1 MAMWRFLKRARF
13 RWMPKAVLGW
23 LLADWPAGALAQ
35 EAARLAPPVL
45 APPQAVAQASG
56 GSQEFLDRLRALEQ
70 RLDRVTKQNED
81 LWRANKALAERLENP
96 AGEIINPARYGVPA
110 ADLDGAAAP
119 GVTAGR
125 EDGTAVPGSE
135 GAAPML
141 GEPQDMGGE
150 PAGTSGGGSDRI
162 SPPTAGGGSKR
173 AGGDPTTTE
182 RAQGVGNRHLGKLSL
197 KTFYDGTN
205 DGFLWTTDDEEYALH
220 INAMT
225 QLDAMLYRQPTPG
238 VTSSGFYNPRSRVY
252 FEGHFTKPISYE
264 FSFQNFYDT
273 VALLDAYV
281 NLNYDPRFQI
291 RLGRYKNPFSYEFYR
306 IHIWDLLTPERSL
319 FANNFEANRRFG
331 LMAHGVVLDQLLEYA
346 VGGFD
351 TQRNSLRPFNH
362 RLDFQ
367 AFLNFKPFNNRE
379 EGFLLRDLQLGG
391 SVDTG
396 NENQPPAP
404 AVLRTNQSPG
414 PTAVNGTAASNAAS
428 VPFLAFNPAVLERGG
443 RALGELHTAYYHGGL
458 SLLGAW
464 QFGHESYSNGPTG
477 PRTRIPIR
485 GWFVQGGY
493 ILTGETIRDRTLIDP
508 LHPFDL
514 RPGRFGLGAWE
525 LTARY
530 SQLDLS
536 SRIFTAGLADPTLWS
551 NHAKLVDVGCNWY
564 LNRFVKVYIDWE
576 HAIFGSPVFS
586 STGSPQKSSD
596 LFWLRT
602 QVYF

>member
-1 MAMWRFLKRARF
+1 
-13 RWMPKAVLGW
+13 MPKVLLGC
-23 LLADWPAGALAQ
+23 LLADWPAGAMAQ
-35 EAARLAPPVL
+35 EAARLAPPV
-45 APPQAVAQASG
+45 PDTPQAVAQSAG
-56 GSQEFLDRLRALEQ
+56 GFQEFLDRLRALEQ

-81 LWRANKALAERLENP
+81 LRRENQTLAARREAP
-96 AGEIINPARYGVPA
+96 AGEIINPARFDLPA
-110 ADLDGAAAP
+110 AGLDGAAVLGAP
-119 GVTAGR
+119 AVR
-125 EDGTAVPGSE
+125 EDGAAVPGPE
-135 GAAPML
+135 GAAPTSLM
-141 GEPQDMGGE
+141 PQGASGE
-150 PAGTSGGGSDRI
+150 PAGTGGGGSDRV
-162 SPPTAGGGSKR
+162 SPPMAGGGSKR

-182 RAQGVGNRHLGKLSL
+182 RAQGVGNLHLGKLSL
-197 KTFYDGTN
+197 KTFYDGTD
-205 DGFLWTTDDEEYALH
+205 DGFLWTTDDEEYALR

-238 VTSSGFYNPRSRVY
+238 EASSGFYNPRSRVY

-281 NLNYDPRFQI
+281 NFNYDPRFQI

-306 IHIWDLLTPERSL
+306 IHIWNLLAPERSL

-331 LMAHGVVLDQLLEYA
+331 LMAHGVVLDGHLEYA

-351 TQRNSLRPFNH
+351 TQRNSLRPFNN
-362 RLDFQ
+362 RLDFE
-367 AFLNFKPFNNRE
+367 AFLNFKPFNKWE
-379 EGFLLRDLQLGG
+379 EGFLLRDLQFGG

-396 NENQPPAP
+396 NENQPPVP

-414 PTAVNGTAASNAAS
+414 GAAAESTAASNAAS
-428 VPFLAFNPAVLERGG
+428 VPFLAFNPNVLERGG
-443 RALGELHTAYYHGGL
+443 RALGELHAANYYGGL

-464 QFGHESYSNGPTG
+464 QFGHESYSSGLTG

-493 ILTGETIRDRTLIDP
+493 LLTGETLHDRTLIDP

-536 SRIFTAGLADPTLWS
+536 SRVFTAGLADPALWS

-564 LNRFVKVYIDWE
+564 LNRFVKVYFDWE
-576 HAIFGSPVFS
+576 HALFGSAVFS
-586 STGSPQKSSD
+586 SSGSPQKSSD

-602 QVYF
+602 QIYY